1 MGCEDLR
8 NKITQYVR
16 ENRER
21 FVEEVRRFLQMP
33 SISGSGLGIKETA
46 SFLQEFIKT
55 RLGGEATQ
63 LTYGGHPIVYGR
75 IKGSSRR
82 KMIIYNMYDV
92 QPVEPLDQ
100 WISPPFEARIIED
113 KIIARG
119 AYNTKGAL
127 LSALLGVETYLRLCG
142 EVPLDILF
150 VLEGEEE
157 LGSPS
162 MPKFIEDKQGDLR
175 GSELVYFAIP
185 SERKIGKP
193 SIVLGNKGIVF
204 VELRSKTS
212 EYDVHSSFSRG
223 LYNPAVILS
232 HVISHLIDPLEGPK
246 IPWLDEKALTP
257 TEEDLKYLDDI
268 KEAMPFEELLEAY
281 KIYRPRLSGDDLYIA
296 VFFKPTVN
304 VDGFSS
310 GYTGPGTKTI
320 TPAEAVARLDFR
332 LVPGI
337 EPEDVIEGL
346 KKIIDRLGLSNL
358 VEIHVHDAY
367 TWSRTDP
374 RNPYVEISRK
384 VYSEMGYA
392 RVYTI
397 PNIPGSAPG
406 YLFTRRL
413 GVPMIST
420 APGHGGRAHAPNE
433 YITVDTVPKIIEY
446 TARLISSIGEKI
458 SAEK

>member
-1 MGCEDLR
+1 MDNISRYVKE
-8 NKITQYVR
+8 NK
-16 ENRER
+16 ER

-46 SFLQEFIKT
+46 SFLEEFIRS
-55 RLGGEATQ
+55 RLGGDATQ
-63 LTYGGHPIVYGR
+63 LVYGGHPIVYGR
-75 IKGSSRR
+75 VKGSSGK
-82 KMIIYNMYDV
+82 KMVIYNMYDV

-100 WISPPFEARIIED
+100 WISPPFEARIVGD
-113 KIIARG
+113 RIIARG

-127 LSALLGVETYLRLCG
+127 LSSLLGVEIYSRLCG
-142 EVPLDILF
+142 ELPLDIIF

-162 MPKFIEDKQGDLR
+162 MPKFVEDKKSDLV
-175 GSELVYFAIP
+175 GSELVFFAIP
-185 SERKIGKP
+185 SERRISKP

-204 VELRSKTS
+204 VELRSRTS
-212 EYDVHSSFSRG
+212 GYDVHSSFSRG

-232 HVISHLIDPLEGPK
+232 HIISHLIDPLEGPK

-257 TEEDLKYLDDI
+257 TEEDLKYLNDI
-268 KEAMPFEELLEAY
+268 KEAMPFEELMEAY
-281 KIYRPRLSGDDLYIA
+281 KIYKPRLSGDQLYIA

-304 VDGFSS
+304 VDGFTS

-320 TPAEAVARLDFR
+320 TPSEAVARLDFR
-332 LVPGI
+332 LVPGT

-346 KKIIDRLGLSNL
+346 KKIINRLGLSDL

-374 RNPYVEISRK
+374 RNPYVEISRR
-384 VYSEMGYA
+384 VYGEMGYEKT
-392 RVYTI
+392 YII

-406 YLFTRRL
+406 YLFTRVL
-413 GVPMIST
+413 DVPMIST

-433 YITVDTVPKIIEY
+433 YITIDTIPKIIEY
-446 TARLISSIGEKI
+446 TARLIHRVDEKI
-458 SAEK
+458 SSEK

>member
-1 MGCEDLR
+1 MRCEDLR

-16 ENRER
+16 ENRDR
-21 FVEEVRRFLQMP
+21 LVEEVRRFLQMP

-162 MPKFIEDKQGDLR
+162 MPKFVEDKQSDLR

-223 LYNPAVILS
+223 LYNPAVVLS

-320 TPAEAVARLDFR
+320 TPQRLWLD
-332 LVPGI
+332 
-337 EPEDVIEGL
+337 
-346 KKIIDRLGLSNL
+346 
-358 VEIHVHDAY
+358 
-367 TWSRTDP
+367 
-374 RNPYVEISRK
+374 
-384 VYSEMGYA
+384 
-392 RVYTI
+392 
-397 PNIPGSAPG
+397 
-406 YLFTRRL
+406 
-413 GVPMIST
+413 
-420 APGHGGRAHAPNE
+420 
-433 YITVDTVPKIIEY
+433 
-446 TARLISSIGEKI
+446 
-458 SAEK
+458 